1 MSGPL
6 TREET
11 EERVFAAERIEK
23 RRIRKGKV
31 EYYIKWKGWSAKN
44 NTWEPATNILDERL
58 LENFRER
65 CVQQPRGRPKK
76 RAAGSGI
83 DGQIASSSTAI
94 NSPEPDGSVSGLD
107 DSYMKEDKDD
117 STSSAT
123 PSTLAD
129 LTASALTPPSGAE
142 LTPSSS
148 AGNFMAKRKRGRPR
162 KIKTDMSE
170 QPVPSPEGSVSL
182 TSAVTAESPTPLEE
196 TTRRESPTFL
206 EDSKVETSHKVPEP
220 AVNIEP
226 EWTEEEMRRFIA
238 GLKPVTPIQL
248 KRTGPV
254 VITEISC
261 LNQTVT
267 FKEYTK
273 G

>member
-1 MSGPL
+1 MGLSSL
-6 TREET
+6 
-11 EERVFAAERIEK
+11 FLFDI
-23 RRIRKGKV
+23 
-31 EYYIKWKGWSAKN
+31 YLYI
-44 NTWEPATNILDERL
+44 
-58 LENFRER
+58 NFF
-65 CVQQPRGRPKK
+65 
-76 RAAGSGI
+76 S
-83 DGQIASSSTAI
+83 
-94 NSPEPDGSVSGLD
+94 NSYI
-107 DSYMKEDKDD
+107 SYR
-117 STSSAT
+117 TH
-123 PSTLAD
+123 
-129 LTASALTPPSGAE
+129 
-142 LTPSSS
+142 
-148 AGNFMAKRKRGRPR
+148 F
-162 KIKTDMSE
+162 I
-170 QPVPSPEGSVSL
+170 VGSVSL

-273 G
+273 GWQNSSCGGNIACEDLYHTTY